1 MSQYKTKISELPLI
15 TAADSTTIIPVS
27 TGAPLATKKIKV
39 DDLIKNT
46 ATIASKANLAGGN
59 SFTGAQTFS
68 DLAIFSGGIHAIDT
82 LRVDTSILNIEPTG
96 DGIWSDDV
104 HVMTRAELLYLT
116 GLTSNVQSQINSK
129 AGLSANNLFTGT
141 YNTFTSGITT
151 MNGGLILG
159 SDVDGKLVLSRED
172 NLKVRADLGELS
184 LIGDNGVYIIG
195 DTVIAGSL
203 NLGSV
208 TSIYIGSNTISSTEL
223 AALDGVTSAIQTQ
236 LGGKAN
242 LAGGNTFSGSQTFS
256 SGITALTLDAVAI
269 SSSTVNIEPGGSISY
284 NSESAII
291 GDQLL
296 YLSGLTSNIQAQINS
311 KAGLSSNNVFSGSQT
326 MNGVAIFNAGVSIS
340 NLSSITADIVVGNTN
355 EIRIYDGVSNEIVG
369 WSDVQM
375 LQGISNNIQEQL
387 DEKVTRLYKSYSCF
401 LNQTGTTA
409 PEPLEGTVIND
420 FSNQFSWSYIS
431 EGTYRITA
439 LTGEPFTSGKTILLQ
454 NGSIYSTPEASSLS
468 INGTR
473 VSSGVFSLV
482 CGDPST
488 GLPLN
493 GAIDSIFIE
502 IRVYN

>member
-1 MSQYKTKISELPLI
+1 M
-15 TAADSTTIIPVS
+15 
-27 TGAPLATKKIKV
+27 
-39 DDLIKNT
+39 
-46 ATIASKANLAGGN
+46 
-59 SFTGAQTFS
+59 
-68 DLAIFSGGIHAIDT
+68 
-82 LRVDTSILNIEPTG
+82 NIEPTG

-284 NSESAII
+284 NRRICYYRRSVVVPIWT
-291 GDQLL
+291 
-296 YLSGLTSNIQAQINS
+296 YVKYSG
-311 KAGLSSNNVFSGSQT
+311 
-326 MNGVAIFNAGVSIS
+326 
-340 NLSSITADIVVGNTN
+340 AD
-355 EIRIYDGVSNEIVG
+355 
-369 WSDVQM
+369 
-375 LQGISNNIQEQL
+375 
-387 DEKVTRLYKSYSCF
+387 
-401 LNQTGTTA
+401 
-409 PEPLEGTVIND
+409 
-420 FSNQFSWSYIS
+420 
-431 EGTYRITA
+431 
-439 LTGEPFTSGKTILLQ
+439 
-454 NGSIYSTPEASSLS
+454 
-468 INGTR
+468 
-473 VSSGVFSLV
+473 
-482 CGDPST
+482 
-488 GLPLN
+488 
-493 GAIDSIFIE
+493 
-502 IRVYN
+502 